1 MDEEL
6 QPVFE
11 AVARHREKFG
21 MYPEFDGLF
30 PKISLI
36 DHYVYEIDKAIRMNK
51 PLSMIEK
58 RPSEFNKSD
67 VFID

>member
-21 MYPEFDGLF
+21 VYPEFDGLF

-36 DHYVYEIDKAIRMNK
+36 DHYVYEIDKAIRINK